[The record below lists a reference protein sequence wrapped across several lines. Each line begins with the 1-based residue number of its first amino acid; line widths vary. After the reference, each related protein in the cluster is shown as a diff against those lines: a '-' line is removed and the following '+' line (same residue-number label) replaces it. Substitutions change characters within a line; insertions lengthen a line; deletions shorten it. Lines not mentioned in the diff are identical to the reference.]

1 MCREI
6 CTTCIISNEGH
17 TIDKTIT
24 DGYKD
29 SFCEPYIQI
38 MESCCLGIYHK
49 YIQPNIKPLKLMF
62 LYIVL
67 YLLHLFYRM
76 IVLTIVSLV
85 DCLSQSSELTTVTS
99 QSSELTTVT
108 SGGANIRKSIK
119 GKYSERK
126 MRIMRKLRNCYFA
139 ILNTCFSFIYNNYLF
154 L

>member
-1 MCREI
+1 
-6 CTTCIISNEGH
+6 
-17 TIDKTIT
+17 
-24 DGYKD
+24 
-29 SFCEPYIQI
+29 
-38 MESCCLGIYHK
+38 
-49 YIQPNIKPLKLMF
+49 
-62 LYIVL
+62 
-67 YLLHLFYRM
+67 M

-85 DCLSQSSELTTVTS
+85 ECLS

-154 L
+154 YRMLCTGCAL